1 VIGVILNTLITGGAG
16 FIGSRFTH
24 GLLSGNLGPVPSKLY
39 ILDALTYSG
48 DLVNLGS
55 EVLDHPNVEFV
66 HGDIRDSELVE
77 SLVHES
83 DVVINFAAESHV
95 DRSILNPSLFLDTNA
110 GGTMNIL
117 NAMRSG
123 VKKRLIQISTDEVYG
138 SISSGSWD
146 ESFPLRPNSP
156 YSASKAS
163 ADLLSL
169 AFHKTYGLD
178 VVITRCCNN
187 YGPNQFPEKLIP
199 LFIKRL
205 IKDEKVPVYGSGL
218 QTREWIH
225 VDDHCRGIYLAMTQG
240 EPGDVYNLGTDTE
253 ITNIDLTK
261 MLLSILGKDSSL
273 IEYVDDRL
281 GHDQR
286 YSLNNSKSKEKLG
299 FIPQVDFEKG
309 LKETV
314 AWYLQY
320 FNERQFNNR

>member
-1 VIGVILNTLITGGAG
+1 MIGVILNTLITGGAG
-16 FIGSRFTH
+16 FIGSRFTQ
-24 GLLSGNLGPVPSKLY
+24 GLLSGNFGPVPSRIY

-48 DLVNLGS
+48 DLINLGS
-55 EVLDHPNVEFV
+55 GVLDHPNVEFI

-95 DRSILNPSLFLDTNA
+95 DRSILDPSLFLDTNA

-117 NAMRSG
+117 NAMRRG
-123 VKKRLIQISTDEVYG
+123 VKKRLVQISTDEVYG

-163 ADLLSL
+163 ADLLTL

-205 IKDEKVPVYGSGL
+205 IRDEKVPVYGSGL

-225 VDDHCRGIYLAMTQG
+225 VDDHCRGIYLALTQG

-314 AWYLQY
+314 LWYLQY
-320 FNERQFNNR
+320 FNER